1 VSSGDNR
8 AMSLGDPRV
17 RGVVWGGLAVG
28 VLDTLLAVGLYK
40 ITPFVVYQSVAGG
53 LLGRATYQGGWA
65 TAALGMFLHFF
76 IATTAA
82 AVYTI
87 ASLKLPTLVRQPVPW
102 GIAYG
107 AAVYFFMNFVVLPL
121 SAVRGGRFGWGGF
134 IGHLFLVG
142 LPIALLAARGARL
155 SGAQSPARAA

>member
-1 VSSGDNR
+1 
-8 AMSLGDPRV
+8 MSLRDPRV
-17 RGVVWGGLAVG
+17 QGVAWGGLAVG
-28 VLDTLLAVGLYK
+28 VLDTLLAVGLFNVS
-40 ITPFVVYQSVAGG
+40 PLVVYQSVAGG

-82 AVYTI
+82 AAYTS
-87 ASLKLPTLVRQPVPW
+87 ASLKLPALVRHPVPW

-121 SAVRGGRFGWGGF
+121 SAARGGRFAWGVF
-134 IGHLFLVG
+134 VGHLFLVG
-142 LPIALLAARGARL
+142 LPIALLASRGARL
-155 SGAQSPARAA
+155 SEANSPARVA

>member
-1 VSSGDNR
+1 
-8 AMSLGDPRV
+8 MSLADPRV
-17 RGVVWGGLAVG
+17 QGVLWGGLAVG
-28 VLDTLLAVGLYK
+28 VLDTCLAVGLYK
-40 ITPFVVYQSVAGG
+40 VTPFVVYQSVAGG

-82 AVYTI
+82 AVYTV
-87 ASLKLPTLVRQPVPW
+87 ASLKLPTLLRQPMPW
-102 GIAYG
+102 GIAFG

-121 SAVRGGRFGWGGF
+121 SAARGGRFAWGAF

-142 LPIALLAARGARL
+142 LPIALLAARAGRL
-155 SGAQSPARAA
+155 SGHLSPAS